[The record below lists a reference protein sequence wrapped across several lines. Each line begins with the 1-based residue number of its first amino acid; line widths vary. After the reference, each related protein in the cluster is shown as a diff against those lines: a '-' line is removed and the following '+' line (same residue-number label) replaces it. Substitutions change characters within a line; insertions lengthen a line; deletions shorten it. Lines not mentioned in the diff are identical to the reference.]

1 MKFKKAIS
9 LCLAFLLSSGATMFT
24 ACGGGDNSSSSSGGI
39 IFEDED
45 NVTQLNIKIF
55 NGGLGYAWL
64 ETIADDFM
72 RTFKDVSFEPNK
84 KGVKVNITPNKQ
96 FTDLHLNMAS
106 GADLTDEDLAEIFGK
121 KHTAGADS
129 DTDDDPDGD
138 DK

>member
-1 MKFKKAIS
+1 MKFKKTLA
-9 LCLAFLLSSGATMFT
+9 LCLALFMSSGATMFA
-24 ACGGGDNSSSSSGGI
+24 ACGGGNNSSSSSGGI
-39 IFEDED
+39 VFEDED

-96 FTDLHLNMAS
+96 FTDLHLNMARWM
-106 GADLTDEDLAEIFGK
+106 DLLQTNGLIVII
-121 KHTAGADS
+121 S
-129 DTDDDPDGD
+129 MI
-138 DK
+138 